1 MLNNKEIKEWFSKN
15 EILEL
20 YPIGLSTY
28 KKRIK
33 KLSSPP
39 YKSYS
44 RILNKSI
51 DNSNLKSVQYRE
63 IHKSILDELFGNIRL
78 PNLKNTSKVI
88 KWVNNNNWD
97 WVCNIVP
104 CKTYPYELECK
115 MNFVFNE
122 LKKLNKECKV
132 TLYYSIEKNTE
143 DEYYH
148 SHFLIKNEFCSIPQN
163 EIMKILELVAEKNT
177 SKETRIYVKPYDYKN
192 FGNDGSSYTLKD
204 FKYGYEILK

>member
-1 MLNNKEIKEWFSKN
+1 MLNNKEIKEWYSKN

-33 KLSSPP
+33 KLNSPP

-51 DNSNLKSVQYRE
+51 DNSNLKSIQYRE
-63 IHKSILDELFGNIRL
+63 IHKSILDELFGNVRV

-88 KWVNNNNWD
+88 KWVNNNTWNWFG
-97 WVCNIVP
+97 NIIP
-104 CKTYPYELECK
+104 SKTNASELIGK
-115 MNFVFNE
+115 MNYVFSE

-148 SHFLIKNEFCSIPQN
+148 SHFLIKNEFCTIPKN
-163 EIMKILELVAEKNT
+163 EIIEILELVAEKNT
-177 SKETRIYVKPYDYKN
+177 PKETRIYVKPYDYKN

>member
-1 MLNNKEIKEWFSKN
+1 MLNKKETKEWFSKN
-15 EILEL
+15 DILEL
-20 YPIGLSTY
+20 YPIGISTY

-39 YKSYS
+39 YKDFT
-44 RILNKSI
+44 RILSKSI

-63 IHKSILDELFGNIRL
+63 IHKSVLDELFGNVRL
-78 PNLKNTSKVI
+78 PNLKNTSSVI
-88 KWVNNNNWD
+88 KWVKNITWD
-97 WVCNIVP
+97 WVCNIIP
-104 CKTYPYELECK
+104 CKTYPYELEYK

-122 LKKLNKECKV
+122 LKKLNKECKII
-132 TLYYSIEKNTE
+132 LFYSIEKNTE

-148 SHFLIKNEFCSIPQN
+148 SHFLIKNEFCRIPQN
-163 EIMKILELVAEKNT
+163 EIMEILEFVAEKNT

-192 FGNDGSSYTLKD
+192 FGNDGSSYVLKD

>member
-1 MLNNKEIKEWFSKN
+1 MLNNKEIKEWYNKN

-20 YPIGLSTY
+20 YPMGVTTY

-33 KLSSPP
+33 KLSTPSLKD
-39 YKSYS
+39 YT
-44 RILNKSI
+44 RIATMSLE
-51 DNSNLKSVQYRE
+51 NSNLKSVKYRE
-63 IHKSILDELFGNIRL
+63 IHKSILNELFGNIRL

-192 FGNDGSSYTLKD
+192 FGNDGSNYTLKY